1 MRYGP
6 YTKQEFYSDVLAAW
20 NDTNN
25 ETHSDVVNALLNDKY
40 SWGNLKS
47 HYQSKYSFKPFPK
60 HHPSYGLLRIK
71 PKDVYDMDFGK
82 RAITHWRATNHP
94 PAMTQKVSGAVRAMR
109 NRDIHLPPKQNK
121 HEVDFASLRCG

>member
-20 NDTNN
+20 NDAKN

-60 HHPSYGLLRIK
+60 NHPSYGLPRPK
-71 PKDVYDMDFGK
+71 PKDIYDADFGQ
-82 RAITHWRATNHP
+82 RPRWGTRWT
-94 PAMTQKVSGAVRAMR
+94 PAMTQKVTGAVRAMR
-109 NRDIHLPPKQNK
+109 KRNIHLPPKQNK
-121 HEVDFASLRCG
+121 HEVDFASLRCA